1 MLFISI
7 LLVILSILIIC
18 SIFSIDHFKP
28 INSLNIKYN
37 SKNVEIPNKLKKPSK
52 KELSIKEKI
61 ISELHSSPLGWQN
74 QMYSMPVYPY
84 VGPKTPCINDSQ
96 CALTTECNHN
106 SDVFNRDLG
115 IGVCT
120 VRNSDKTV
128 FDIKY

>member
-1 MLFISI
+1 MLFITA
-7 LLVILSILIIC
+7 LLIILSILIIC

-37 SKNVEIPNKLKKPSK
+37 TNNIKIPNQLEKPSK

-61 ISELHSSPLGWQN
+61 ISELNSSPLGWQN

-84 VGPKTPCINDSQ
+84 VGSKTPCTNDSD
-96 CALTTECNHN
+96 CSLTAECNHYR
-106 SDVFNRDLG
+106 DIFNRNLG

-120 VRNSDKTV
+120 VRNNNKTV
-128 FDIKY
+128 FDIDY

>member
-7 LLVILSILIIC
+7 LLIILSILIIC

-37 SKNVEIPNKLKKPSK
+37 NKNIQIPNQLKKPSK

-84 VGPKTPCINDSQ
+84 IGKKTPCINDSH
-96 CALTTECNHN
+96 CALTAECNHN
-106 SDVFNRDLG
+106 KDVFNRNLG
-115 IGVCT
+115 IGACT